1 HHTRGNNPL
10 CTATTTP
17 TPLHPTPI
25 IWKAATR
32 KARMRILLVDNHG
45 PYTINICR
53 LIATVVGSTPTI
65 LTNDD
70 KHWDHIDTN
79 TFDALII
86 SPGPG
91 HPQNPHDLGHTLNLL
106 NHTHLPVLGLGL
118 GHLTIAHLAGAHVD
132 LAPTPRYGHL
142 SHHHHTDHRLFTGL
156 PHHFSA
162 VRHHSLAVHEP
173 LPTTLRA
180 TAWAEDNVVMGLE
193 HRNLPRWG
201 LQFHPESVAG
211 EHGNALLTAFFD
223 HIRPRATT
231 PPATPRTTPPPT
243 NPTPTATPT
252 HPPGRPAPAPKDQHA
267 SPSREHPPAKYSPTG
282 TPNEPPT
289 YTTPTAPKAKNP
301 EPSSRPWT
309 NACPIRS
316 TPTCPSTSP
325 AD

>member
-45 PYTINICR
+45 PYTINLCR

-106 NHTHLPVLGLGL
+106 THTPLPGLPLGPAHLP
-118 GHLTIAHLAGAHVD
+118 TAHLAGRRAG
-132 LAPTPRYGHL
+132 LAPAPRYGRL
-142 SHHHHTDHRLFTGL
+142 SHIHPT
-156 PHHFSA
+156 A
-162 VRHHSLAVHEP
+162 HSLI
-173 LPTTLRA
+173 TT
-180 TAWAEDNVVMGLE
+180 
-193 HRNLPRWG
+193 
-201 LQFHPESVAG
+201 
-211 EHGNALLTAFFD
+211 
-223 HIRPRATT
+223 
-231 PPATPRTTPPPT
+231 
-243 NPTPTATPT
+243 
-252 HPPGRPAPAPKDQHA
+252 
-267 SPSREHPPAKYSPTG
+267 
-282 TPNEPPT
+282 
-289 YTTPTAPKAKNP
+289 
-301 EPSSRPWT
+301 
-309 NACPIRS
+309 
-316 TPTCPSTSP
+316 
-325 AD
+325 